1 MIDFQNTEIAF
12 KAKSNADLKRA
23 HWLFRAIGKPWLVS
37 SGSWLATTSLKLGL
51 PVKGLIRA
59 TVFKQFCGGESIPAC
74 ASAISVMNALGVQ
87 SILDYS
93 VEGKET
99 EKDFERTCE
108 KTIETIRFGKDNPGL
123 PLAVFKPTGMSRNA
137 LMEKVSNGQAL
148 TPAEEQEWG
157 RVRERFRRI
166 AKTAAELRQ
175 PVMIDAEETWIQPA
189 ADALAEELMKEFN
202 TDGCWVYTTL
212 QMYRHDRLEY
222 LRKLGAWGREQGI
235 KVGVKIVRGAYMEKE
250 RDRAEELGYP
260 SPIQPDK
267 TSTDRDY
274 NEALR
279 YILDNLDLFYLVAG
293 THNEESAGL
302 LVKLMEEKGTDK
314 RDPRVY
320 FSQLYGM
327 SDHISFN
334 LAAAGYHVVKY
345 LPFGPVEDVLPY
357 LIRRAEEN
365 TSVAGQTGRELR
377 LIREELRRRKKS
389 GTGR

>member
-23 HWLFRAIGKPWLVS
+23 HWLFRAINKPWLVS

-59 TVFKQFCGGESIPAC
+59 TVFKQFCGGETIPAC
-74 ASAISVMNALGVQ
+74 APAISTMNALGVQ

-137 LMEKVSNGQAL
+137 LMEKVSKGQAL
-148 TPAEEQEWG
+148 TPAEEQEWS
-157 RVRERFRRI
+157 RVRERFHRI
-166 AKTAAELRQ
+166 AATAAELRQ

-222 LRKLGAWGREQGI
+222 LKKLGTWGREQGI

-267 TSTDRDY
+267 TATDRDY
-274 NEALR
+274 NEALK

-302 LVKLMEEKGTDK
+302 LVRLMEEKGTDK

-377 LIREELRRRKKS
+377 LIREELQRRKRS
-389 GTGR
+389 GAGR